1 MNNNVQIKSVLY
13 QSKSAKKMN
22 TSITPRNRDPSNGG
36 GGLSP
41 VHNRS
46 ISNMQSNLSIQN
58 DSSKWVQ
65 SSQQLNIVH
74 QQSMPLQSS
83 QNQHLGLTSSNSL
96 NQEYNQGSQSGN
108 QTQYFQ
114 QQQQASARQHIN
126 QTQYINSILNR
137 SRSPINKQQ
146 ANQQQL
152 GVSPISKSANK
163 YSMSQISQ
171 LITPSKSNRL
181 NTEQSTSSTQSNN
194 LAIQSNSNP
203 KYQQAKSPRT
213 INQNLN
219 PNNLSAT
226 MSSAYGGINN
236 NNNSS
241 NNSISIYNMV
251 LNDEINNNKQFY
263 QNPQTLRKANQQSH
277 SYHNLQQFLQT
288 NNSGNNNGSQ
298 NTANNAASINN
309 SSMINVLNNGS
320 NNLINNNSFNNVIP
334 QQNLNNSSLISQ
346 SQQSQEMRQSS
357 SQIRNPYYGAGDF
370 SNKNNIQTIPI
381 SMIQNSSRQDIN
393 ASRIQNQNRMGIG
406 AAAAVKQSSINSNNN
421 SSVQKTNYTMYSNC
435 TNCVELEKE
444 LELLRSIVKNCSKCQ
459 HSYLSNGSIS
469 LHNNQNNNQN
479 SDLDLEDN
487 STNNFNGNNQ
497 YMIEKIQNM
506 RLQEQIQQLM
516 RQIDQVSIERDQL
529 KHNQQNIS
537 QEVVEKFQKYEA
549 QIKSLQ
555 SNQQKNDS
563 KLSSYNVLKDKL
575 QEFINS
581 CNQAQNSSGKITVNS
596 QELLQEC
603 HFIKDYISQQHNQMS
618 TLNQRQLILTKSP
631 SQINNS
637 SNNLQLSNNTFQDK
651 NIGEL
656 VNQQLLL
663 EEKESK
669 QNQYQALPSAIK
681 ALELVHRLKNIQQ
694 INPFLPNQ

>member
-1 MNNNVQIKSVLY
+1 MSNNVQIKGVLY

-58 DSSKWVQ
+58 DSSKWIQ
-65 SSQQLNIVH
+65 NSQQLNLAH
-74 QQSMPLQSS
+74 QQSLPLQSS
-83 QNQHLGLTSSNSL
+83 QNQQLGLSSSNSL
-96 NQEYNQGSQSGN
+96 NQEYNQGSHSGN
-108 QTQYFQ
+108 QSQYYQ
-114 QQQQASARQHIN
+114 QQQQASARQNLN
-126 QTQYINSILNR
+126 QNQYINSILNR

-163 YSMSQISQ
+163 YNLSQISQ
-171 LITPSKSNRL
+171 LITPSKSTRL
-181 NTEQSTSSTQSNN
+181 NTEQSTSSTQGNN
-194 LAIQSNSNP
+194 LGIQSSSNP
-203 KYQQAKSPRT
+203 RYQQTKSPRT
-213 INQNLN
+213 INHSLN

-226 MSSAYGGINN
+226 MTSAYGLNN
-236 NNNSS
+236 NNSSS

-263 QNPQTLRKANQQSH
+263 QNQQSLRKANQQSH

-288 NNSGNNNGSQ
+288 NNSASQ
-298 NTANNAASINN
+298 NTTNNAASITN
-309 SSMINVLNNGS
+309 SSMMNVSNNGS
-320 NNLINNNSFNNVIP
+320 NNLINNNSFINGMA
-334 QQNLNNSSLISQ
+334 QQQVNNSSQIV
-346 SQQSQEMRQSS
+346 QQQQNQEIRQSS
-357 SQIRNPYYGAGDF
+357 TQSRNPYYGAGDF
-370 SNKNNIQTIPI
+370 SNKNNIQTTIPI
-381 SMIQNSSRQDIN
+381 SMIQNSSRQDN
-393 ASRIQNQNRMGIG
+393 STNRMQNQNRMAIG
-406 AAAAVKQSSINSNNN
+406 AAVKQSSINSNNN

-444 LELLRSIVKNCSKCQ
+444 LELLKSIIKNCSKCQ
-459 HSYLSNGSIS
+459 HSYLSNGSIN
-469 LHNNQNNNQN
+469 LLNNLNNNQNNEL
-479 SDLDLEDN
+479 DLDDN
-487 STNNFNGNNQ
+487 NTNNFSGNNQ

-506 RLQEQIQQLM
+506 RLQDQIQQLM
-516 RQIDQVSIERDQL
+516 KQLEQVSIERDQL
-529 KHNQQNIS
+529 KHSQQNIS

-549 QIKSLQ
+549 QIKNLQ
-555 SNQQKNDS
+555 ANQQKNDS
-563 KLSSYNVLKDKL
+563 KLGSYNILKDKL
-575 QEFINS
+575 QEFIDN
-581 CNQAQNSSGKITVNS
+581 CNQAQNSSGKITFNP

-637 SNNLQLSNNTFQDK
+637 GSSNNLQHNAFQDK

-656 VNQQLLL
+656 ANQQLLL

-694 INPFLPNQ
+694 LNPFLPNQ

>member
-1 MNNNVQIKSVLY
+1 MNNNVQIKGVLY

-65 SSQQLNIVH
+65 SSQQLNLNH
-74 QQSMPLQSS
+74 QQSLPIQSS
-83 QNQHLGLTSSNSL
+83 QNQQLGLTSSNSL

-108 QTQYFQ
+108 QAQYFQ
-114 QQQQASARQHIN
+114 QQQQPSARQHIN

-137 SRSPINKQQ
+137 SRSPLNKQQ
-146 ANQQQL
+146 SNQQQQ

-163 YSMSQISQ
+163 YNMSQISQ

-181 NTEQSTSSTQSNN
+181 NTEQSTSSTQGNN
-194 LAIQSNSNP
+194 LTIQQNSNP
-203 KYQQAKSPRT
+203 RYQQAKSPRT
-213 INQNLN
+213 INHSLN

-226 MSSAYGGINN
+226 MSSAYGLNN

-263 QNPQTLRKANQQSH
+263 QNQQTLRKANQQSH

-288 NNSGNNNGSQ
+288 NNSGSYNANQNGA
-298 NTANNAASINN
+298 TNAASITN
-309 SSMINVLNNGS
+309 SSMINITNNGS
-320 NNLINNNSFNNVIP
+320 NNLINNNSFNN
-334 QQNLNNSSLISQ
+334 QNLNNSSLLI
-346 SQQSQEMRQSS
+346 QQQQNQEVRQSS
-357 SQIRNPYYGAGDF
+357 SLIRPPYQGPGDF
-370 SNKNNIQTIPI
+370 SNKNNVQTIPI
-381 SMIQNSSRQDIN
+381 SMIQNSSRQDN
-393 ASRIQNQNRMGIG
+393 NTTRMQNQNRMIVGS
-406 AAAAVKQSSINSNNN
+406 AASAKQSSINSNNN

-459 HSYLSNGSIS
+459 HSYLSNGSIN

-479 SDLDLEDN
+479 NDLDQDDN
-487 STNNFNGNNQ
+487 NTSNFNGNNQ

-516 RQIDQVSIERDQL
+516 RQLDQVSIERDQL

-555 SNQQKNDS
+555 ANQQKNDT
-563 KLSSYNVLKDKL
+563 KLSSYNILKDKL
-575 QEFINS
+575 QEFIDNCS
-581 CNQAQNSSGKITVNS
+581 QAQNSSGKVTFNS

-603 HFIKDYISQQHNQMS
+603 LFIKDYISQQHNQMS
-618 TLNQRQLILTKSP
+618 TLNQRQLILAKSP
-631 SQINNS
+631 SQNN
-637 SNNLQLSNNTFQDK
+637 NNPQLSNNAFQDK